1 MEPVLPS
8 LGAKGNEYRHTGTVQ
23 RTARSMVQQYMDKAA
38 LVVEEIS
45 PCISNRCIRRAF
57 KLLDRRCAQ
66 E

>member
-8 LGAKGNEYRHTGTVQ
+8 LGAKGNEYRHTGMAQTV
-23 RTARSMVQQYMDKAA
+23 RSMVQQYMDKAA

-57 KLLDRRCAQ
+57 KLLDRRCAL